1 MYAMH
6 IYTTLQQ
13 LSPLQWLLP
22 LPQLVQHYQ
31 HKQTQ
36 FLQYLLPLPLQWV
49 LLVFQLPHLSLQQ
62 KPLWLNQNQNHH
74 EQEQEQEQ
82 QAVEQEVKQEVKQEA
97 EQEVKQEV
105 KQEVEQEVKQVQ
117 EVEPRVLE
125 AEQELRTQEPQEG
138 HVERR
143 KANL

>member
-74 EQEQEQEQ
+74 EQEQEQ
-82 QAVEQEVKQEVKQEA
+82 QAVEQEVKQEA

-125 AEQELRTQEPQEG
+125 AEQELRTQEAQEG